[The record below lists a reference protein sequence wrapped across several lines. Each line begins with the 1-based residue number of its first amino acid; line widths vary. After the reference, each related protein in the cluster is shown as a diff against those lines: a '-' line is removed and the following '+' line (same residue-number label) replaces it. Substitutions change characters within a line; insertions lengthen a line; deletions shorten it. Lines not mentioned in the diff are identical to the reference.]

1 MAEETKKDFSI
12 DLSDIAGGTEP
23 ASAEK
28 SVEAVLPTEEP
39 AKIVLEETKEAKVVE
54 VPVEA
59 KKTEKATEVYIP
71 VPTSNDGST
80 WEIKA
85 LEDITGEEFIKWAN
99 NLCAYPEHLLPSAVL
114 LDKLP
119 NRKRYFANIV
129 TMFKDSLVAQY
140 KSKGIDLLDIKN

>member
-12 DLSDIAGGTEP
+12 TFEDIAGGTEP
-23 ASAEK
+23 VSTEK
-28 SVEAVLPTEEP
+28 SVETKLLSESVMATEEKP
-39 AKIVLEETKEAKVVE
+39 KEEVKVAVE
-54 VPVEA
+54 T

-80 WEIKA
+80 WEIKP

-99 NLCAYPEHLLPSAVL
+99 NLCAYPEHLLPSAAL

-119 NRKRYFANIV
+119 NKKRYFANIV
-129 TMFKDSLVAQY
+129 TLFKDSLVAQY